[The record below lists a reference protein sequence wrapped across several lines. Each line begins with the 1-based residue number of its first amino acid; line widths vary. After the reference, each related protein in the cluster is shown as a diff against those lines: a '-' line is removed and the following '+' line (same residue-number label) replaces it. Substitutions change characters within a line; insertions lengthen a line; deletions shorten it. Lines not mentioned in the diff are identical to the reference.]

1 MTYII
6 QAAVRMENQLTEEV
20 RQIRTQGHTAAD
32 LSLSVE
38 VPGNASRKRQL
49 ELLCCFGEQNDVFF
63 CFSTH
68 GCVKCKSTDAW
79 RTCRELSYV
88 GFCNIKEDV
97 P

>member
-20 RQIRTQGHTAAD
+20 RQIRTKGHSAAD

-38 VPGNASRKRQL
+38 GSGNASRKRQL
-49 ELLCCFGEQNDVFF
+49 ELLCCFGEQNGVFF
-63 CFSTH
+63 PTH

-79 RTCRELSYV
+79 WTFGELSHV